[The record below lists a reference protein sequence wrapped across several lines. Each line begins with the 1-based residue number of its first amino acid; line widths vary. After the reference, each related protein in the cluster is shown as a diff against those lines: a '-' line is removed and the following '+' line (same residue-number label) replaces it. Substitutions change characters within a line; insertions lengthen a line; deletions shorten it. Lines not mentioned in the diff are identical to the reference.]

1 MKRYSRWIMALI
13 AACCLLQSGH
23 GQAFAGSLYFEDDT
37 VVFPGYTGPPGSN
50 STDDCIVGPEVT
62 GMTVNW
68 DDNGYLTSIV
78 ISLDTTDYLNWN
90 SLFIN
95 SNGGSKWDD
104 WNYFVHGGGPD
115 DELDPYAAGGAVPG
129 DGLYAVKANYTYTT
143 EDRYSDREEHV
154 NGIALS
160 SLTSLAS
167 GFQGTL
173 AGNSSSGYTL
183 TYDFASLST
192 KILLGDDFVIGFSEG
207 CANDVMLAYANGQ
220 GPGPQPGP
228 VPEPATMILFGTG
241 LASLAGW
248 SHYRK
253 K

>member
-1 MKRYSRWIMALI
+1 MLRYSSWIMALI
-13 AACCLLQSGH
+13 AACCLLQIGH
-23 GQAFAGSLYFEDDT
+23 GQAFAGSLYFPDDT
-37 VVFPGYTGPPGSN
+37 VVFPGYVGPPDSN
-50 STDDCIVGPEVT
+50 STDDCIVGPELT

-78 ISLDTTDYLNWN
+78 IYTDTTAYLNWN

-95 SNGGSKWDD
+95 SNGGTKWDD
-104 WNYFVHGGGPD
+104 WDYFVHSGGPD
-115 DELDPYAAGGAVPG
+115 NEGYAAGGAVPG
-129 DGLYAVKANYTYTT
+129 NGLYAVKANYTYTT
-143 EDRYSDREEHV
+143 ENLYSDRAEHV
-154 NGIALS
+154 NGIASS

-173 AGNSSSGYTL
+173 AGNPSSGYTL
-183 TYDFASLST
+183 TYDFSSLST
-192 KILLGDDFVIGFSEG
+192 PILLGDNFVIGFTPA
-207 CANDVMLAYANGQ
+207 CANDVMLAYANGA

-228 VPEPATMILFGTG
+228 VPEPVTMILFGTG

-248 SHYRK
+248 SRCRK